1 MRAKMELF
9 QTIRREYAAGETIQG
24 LARKHGVHPRMVR
37 QAIGNAIPPER
48 KKAER
53 EVPKMGSKPVVT
65 EQSIQQWL
73 GTKGMPYAVEIRGV
87 CRELVKARPATAE
100 WLGTVDGKI
109 CRSAETLAFFNA
121 GPPRSDPR
129 TFVGGN
135 R

>member
-1 MRAKMELF
+1 MLLSALWLSSCEPHVEKTELMK
-9 QTIRREYAAGETIQG
+9 RLERDGAGD
-24 LARKHGVHPRMVR
+24 L
-37 QAIGNAIPPER
+37 
-48 KKAER
+48 
-53 EVPKMGSKPVVT
+53 SKPVVT

-87 CRELVKARPATAE
+87 CREMVKARPATAE

-135 R
+135 Q

>member
-1 MRAKMELF
+1 MHQYLEGPRFFGSVMLLSALWLSSCEPHVEKTELMK
-9 QTIRREYAAGETIQG
+9 RLERDGAGD
-24 LARKHGVHPRMVR
+24 L
-37 QAIGNAIPPER
+37 
-48 KKAER
+48 
-53 EVPKMGSKPVVT
+53 SKPVVT

-87 CRELVKARPATAE
+87 CREMVKARPATAE

-121 GPPRSDPR
+121 GPPRTDPR

-135 R
+135 Q

>member
-1 MRAKMELF
+1 MHQYLEGPRFLGAVMLSALWLSSCEPHLEKTELMK
-9 QTIRREYAAGETIQG
+9 RLESDGAGD
-24 LARKHGVHPRMVR
+24 L
-37 QAIGNAIPPER
+37 
-48 KKAER
+48 
-53 EVPKMGSKPVVT
+53 SKPVVT

-87 CRELVKARPATAE
+87 CREMVKARPATAE

>member
-1 MRAKMELF
+1 MHQFLEGPRFFGAVMLLSALCLSSCEPHVEKTELMK
-9 QTIRREYAAGETIQG
+9 RLERDGAGD
-24 LARKHGVHPRMVR
+24 L
-37 QAIGNAIPPER
+37 
-48 KKAER
+48 
-53 EVPKMGSKPVVT
+53 SKPVVT

-73 GTKGMPYAVEIRGV
+73 GTKGMPYAIEIRGV
-87 CRELVKARPATAE
+87 CREMVKARPATAE

-135 R
+135 Q

>member
-1 MRAKMELF
+1 MHHYLEGPRFFGAVMLMSALWLSSCEPHVEKTELMK
-9 QTIRREYAAGETIQG
+9 RLERDGAGD
-24 LARKHGVHPRMVR
+24 L
-37 QAIGNAIPPER
+37 
-48 KKAER
+48 
-53 EVPKMGSKPVVT
+53 SKPVVT

-87 CRELVKARPATAE
+87 CREMVKARPATAE

-121 GPPRSDPR
+121 APPRSDPR

>member
-1 MRAKMELF
+1 MHQYLEGPRFFGVVMLSALWLSSCEPHLEKTELMK
-9 QTIRREYAAGETIQG
+9 RLERDGAGD
-24 LARKHGVHPRMVR
+24 L
-37 QAIGNAIPPER
+37 
-48 KKAER
+48 
-53 EVPKMGSKPVVT
+53 SKPVVT

-87 CRELVKARPATAE
+87 CREMVKARPATAE

-109 CRSAETLAFFNA
+109 CRSAETHAFFNA